1 MVSTQVRLR
10 SHVICPCAF
19 AQPLQKQNMDIAPA
33 SQKTDQIKVV
43 TGVPEV
49 VFANWREALHGS
61 GIPRHVRTS
70 HEYGIGRFLEYCL
83 ISGQSVTRQTASNFL
98 SDAHRRHLA
107 PPDGLWEQGV
117 DWFFVNGQQMCAPQ
131 PDGVPSI
138 GKADIGKTAWER
150 RMIERLRLQHYSWR
164 TEQTYRDWA
173 RRFAQYTGSEDLSGA
188 TDEHIKGFLSDL
200 AVKGR
205 VSAATQKQ
213 ALNSLIFL
221 FREALGRQP
230 GDLSGYELSR
240 RGRRM
245 PSVLTGSECQRL
257 FEALPGTSRLMAE
270 VMYGAGLRLTE
281 MLRLRV
287 KDVDPERSQI
297 TVRDRVCR

>member
-1 MVSTQVRLR
+1 MQGGKY
-10 SHVICPCAF
+10 CPCRF
-19 AQPLQKQNMDIAPA
+19 AETLQRQSMK
-33 SQKTDQIKVV
+33 
-43 TGVPEV
+43 
-49 VFANWREALHGS
+49 
-61 GIPRHVRTS
+61 
-70 HEYGIGRFLEYCL
+70 
-83 ISGQSVTRQTASNFL
+83 ISSL
-98 SDAHRRHLA
+98 
-107 PPDGLWEQGV
+107 
-117 DWFFVNGQQMCAPQ
+117 M
-131 PDGVPSI
+131 
-138 GKADIGKTAWER
+138 GKADLGKIGWER
-150 RMIERLRLQHYSWR
+150 RLIERLRLQHYSWR

-173 RRFAQYTGSEDLSGA
+173 RRFARYTGSEDLSGA

-245 PSVLTGSECQRL
+245 PAVLTGAECQRL

-287 KDVDPERSQI
+287 KDVDPERCQI
-297 TVRDRVCR
+297 TVRFGKGDKDRMTVLPEKLVDRLRAHRDRLHGLHEQDRAAATAGVWMPEALEQKYPGAGKA